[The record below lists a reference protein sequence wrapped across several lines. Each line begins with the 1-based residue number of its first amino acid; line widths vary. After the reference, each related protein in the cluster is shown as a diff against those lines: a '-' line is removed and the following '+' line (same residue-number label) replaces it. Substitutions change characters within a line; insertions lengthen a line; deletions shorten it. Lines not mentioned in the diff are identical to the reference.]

1 MSTTTK
7 NLIFVTGNV
16 VGEYKAIAQELALN
30 LYKSVYLDS
39 PCSAAYHY
47 KTTKDLAAERSY
59 FFSQVLFYGSL
70 PSRKNIVVSI
80 PDLTM
85 KNILQ
90 FLILFE
96 NVKKNVFVV
105 VDDRTFITTFGKEK
119 YMDLVKRL
127 PMGCAYFFTDFC
139 RKKTVFADSIDRLI
153 ERIVFNSNTATE
165 KVLKDFNNIMSAI
178 PPLFREEIRKSVFG
192 SDFADVPFNMLVKN
206 LLPEFNDC
214 EKEEGEEE
222 EKEKPPKKTI
232 PDYYPTIK
240 VEDLKEEEEE
250 DKDMPALSP
259 IEFKDPEE
267 DDYISLVNVFPES
280 DDAYFIPTTID
291 TSATIDN
298 N

>member
-70 PSRKNIVVSI
+70 PSRKNVVVSI

-105 VDDRTFITTFGKEK
+105 VDDRSFITTFGKEK
-119 YMDLVKRL
+119 YMDLIKRL

-139 RKKTVFADSIDRLI
+139 RKKSVFADSIDRLI

-165 KVLKDFNNIMSAI
+165 KVLNDFNNIMSAI

-192 SDFADVPFNMLVKN
+192 SDFGDVPFNMLVKN

-214 EKEEGEEE
+214 EKEEEEE

-232 PDYYPTIK
+232 PDYFPAIKSDEEIDTPPTLIY
-240 VEDLKEEEEE
+240 EE
-250 DKDMPALSP
+250 
-259 IEFKDPEE
+259 PEGE
-267 DDYISLVNVFPES
+267 YISLLEVFPEPEEAFPPS
-280 DDAYFIPTTID
+280 STT
-291 TSATIDN
+291 TTTNSN
-298 N
+298 NN

>member
-96 NVKKNVFVV
+96 NIKKNVFVV
-105 VDDRTFITTFGKEK
+105 VDDRSFITTFGKEK
-119 YMDLVKRL
+119 YIDLIKRL
-127 PMGCAYFFTDFC
+127 PMGCAYLFTDFC
-139 RKKTVFADSIDRLI
+139 RKKTVFADSIDRLV

-192 SDFADVPFNMLVKN
+192 SDFGDVPFNMLVKN

-214 EKEEGEEE
+214 KKEE
-222 EKEKPPKKTI
+222 EKPAKKTI
-232 PDYYPTIK
+232 PDYFPAIK
-240 VEDLKEEEEE
+240 SDEEEGNDTPPTLIYEE
-250 DKDMPALSP
+250 
-259 IEFKDPEE
+259 PEGE
-267 DDYISLVNVFPES
+267 YISLLEVFPEPEEAFPPS
-280 DDAYFIPTTID
+280 STT
-291 TSATIDN
+291 TTTNSN
-298 N
+298 NN

>member
-1 MSTTTK
+1 MSATTK

-70 PSRKNIVVSI
+70 PSRKNVVVSI
-80 PDLTM
+80 PDLSM

-119 YMDLVKRL
+119 YMDLIKRL
-127 PMGCAYFFTDFC
+127 PMGCAYLFTDFC
-139 RKKTVFADSIDRLI
+139 RKKTVFADSIDRLV
-153 ERIVFNSNTATE
+153 ERIVFNSNTASE

-192 SDFADVPFNMLVKN
+192 SDFGDVPFNMLVKN
-206 LLPEFNDC
+206 LLPEFNEG
-214 EKEEGEEE
+214 EKEE
-222 EKEKPPKKTI
+222 EKPAKKTI
-232 PDYYPTIK
+232 PDYFPAIK
-240 VEDLKEEEEE
+240 SDEEECNNTPPTLIFEE
-250 DKDMPALSP
+250 
-259 IEFKDPEE
+259 PEGE
-267 DDYISLVNVFPES
+267 YISLLEVFPEPEEAFPPS
-280 DDAYFIPTTID
+280 STT
-291 TSATIDN
+291 TTTNSN
-298 N
+298 NN

>member
-96 NVKKNVFVV
+96 NIKKNVFVV
-105 VDDRTFITTFGKEK
+105 VDDRSFITTFGKEK
-119 YMDLVKRL
+119 YTDLVKRL

-139 RKKTVFADSIDRLI
+139 RKKSVLADSIDRLI

-165 KVLKDFNNIMSAI
+165 KVLNDFNNIMTAI

-192 SDFADVPFNMLVKN
+192 SDFGDVPFNMLVKN

-214 EKEEGEEE
+214 EKEE
-222 EKEKPPKKTI
+222 EKPAKKTI
-232 PDYYPTIK
+232 PDYFPAIK
-240 VEDLKEEEEE
+240 SDEEEEGNDTPPTLIYE
-250 DKDMPALSP
+250 
-259 IEFKDPEE
+259 EPEGE
-267 DDYISLVNVFPES
+267 YISLLEVFPEPEEAFPPS
-280 DDAYFIPTTID
+280 STT
-291 TSATIDN
+291 TTTNSN
-298 N
+298 NN

>member
-16 VGEYKAIAQELALN
+16 VGEYKAVAQELALN

-105 VDDRTFITTFGKEK
+105 VDDRSFITTFGKEK
-119 YMDLVKRL
+119 YMDLIKRL
-127 PMGCAYFFTDFC
+127 PMGCAYLFTDFC
-139 RKKTVFADSIDRLI
+139 RKKSVFADSIDRLI
-153 ERIVFNSNTATE
+153 ERIVFNSNTASE
-165 KVLKDFNNIMSAI
+165 KVLKDFNNIMTAI

-192 SDFADVPFNMLVKN
+192 SDFGDVPFNMLVKN

-214 EKEEGEEE
+214 EKEE
-222 EKEKPPKKTI
+222 EKEKPAKKTI
-232 PDYYPTIK
+232 PDYFPAIK
-240 VEDLKEEEEE
+240 SDEEEECNATPPTLIFE
-250 DKDMPALSP
+250 
-259 IEFKDPEE
+259 EPEGE
-267 DDYISLVNVFPES
+267 YISLLEVFPEPEEAFPPS
-280 DDAYFIPTTID
+280 STT
-291 TSATIDN
+291 TTTNSN
-298 N
+298 NN

>member
-105 VDDRTFITTFGKEK
+105 VDDHSFITTFGKEK
-119 YMDLVKRL
+119 YTDLVKRL
-127 PMGCAYFFTDFC
+127 PMGVPTSSQISAGKRRFLQTQSTDSLRELC
-139 RKKTVFADSIDRLI
+139 LIQTQHQRKFSRTS
-153 ERIVFNSNTATE
+153 
-165 KVLKDFNNIMSAI
+165 
-178 PPLFREEIRKSVFG
+178 
-192 SDFADVPFNMLVKN
+192 
-206 LLPEFNDC
+206 
-214 EKEEGEEE
+214 
-222 EKEKPPKKTI
+222 
-232 PDYYPTIK
+232 
-240 VEDLKEEEEE
+240 
-250 DKDMPALSP
+250 
-259 IEFKDPEE
+259 
-267 DDYISLVNVFPES
+267 
-280 DDAYFIPTTID
+280 TT
-291 TSATIDN
+291 
-298 N
+298 

>member
-96 NVKKNVFVV
+96 NIKKNVFVV
-105 VDDRTFITTFGKEK
+105 VDDRSFITTFGKEK
-119 YMDLVKRL
+119 YTDLVKRL

-139 RKKTVFADSIDRLI
+139 RKKTVLADSIDRLI

-192 SDFADVPFNMLVKN
+192 SDFGDVPFNMLVKN

-214 EKEEGEEE
+214 EKEEEEE

-232 PDYYPTIK
+232 PDYFPAIK
-240 VEDLKEEEEE
+240 SDEEECNDTPPTLIYEE
-250 DKDMPALSP
+250 
-259 IEFKDPEE
+259 PEGE
-267 DDYISLVNVFPES
+267 YISLLEVFPEPEEAFPPS
-280 DDAYFIPTTID
+280 STT
-291 TSATIDN
+291 TTTNSN
-298 N
+298 NN

>member
-119 YMDLVKRL
+119 YMDLIKRL
-127 PMGCAYFFTDFC
+127 PMGCAYLFTDFC
-139 RKKTVFADSIDRLI
+139 RKKTVFADSIDRLV

-192 SDFADVPFNMLVKN
+192 SDFGDVPFNMLVKN

-214 EKEEGEEE
+214 EKEEEEE

-232 PDYYPTIK
+232 PDYFPAIK
-240 VEDLKEEEEE
+240 SDEEEEGNDTPPTLIYE
-250 DKDMPALSP
+250 
-259 IEFKDPEE
+259 EPEGE
-267 DDYISLVNVFPES
+267 YISLLEVFPEPEEAFPPS
-280 DDAYFIPTTID
+280 STT
-291 TSATIDN
+291 TTTNSN
-298 N
+298 NN

>member
-16 VGEYKAIAQELALN
+16 VGEYKAVAQELALN

-80 PDLTM
+80 PDLSM

-96 NVKKNVFVV
+96 NIKKNVFVV
-105 VDDRTFITTFGKEK
+105 VDDRSFITTFGKEK
-119 YMDLVKRL
+119 YMDLIKRL
-127 PMGCAYFFTDFC
+127 PMGCAYLFTDFC
-139 RKKTVFADSIDRLI
+139 RKKTVFADSIDRLV
-153 ERIVFNSNTATE
+153 ERIVFNSNTASE

-192 SDFADVPFNMLVKN
+192 SDFGDVPFNMLVKN

-214 EKEEGEEE
+214 EKEEEE
-222 EKEKPPKKTI
+222 EKEKPAKKTI
-232 PDYYPTIK
+232 PDYFPAIK
-240 VEDLKEEEEE
+240 SDEEEEGNDTPPTLIYE
-250 DKDMPALSP
+250 
-259 IEFKDPEE
+259 EPEGE
-267 DDYISLVNVFPES
+267 YISLLEVFPEPEEAFPPS
-280 DDAYFIPTTID
+280 STT
-291 TSATIDN
+291 TTTNSN
-298 N
+298 NN

>member
-1 MSTTTK
+1 MSATTK

-96 NVKKNVFVV
+96 NIKKNVFVV
-105 VDDRTFITTFGKEK
+105 VDDRSFITTFGKEK
-119 YMDLVKRL
+119 YMDLIKRL
-127 PMGCAYFFTDFC
+127 PMGCAYLFTDFC

-153 ERIVFNSNTATE
+153 ERIVFNSNTASE
-165 KVLKDFNNIMSAI
+165 KVLKDFNNIMTAI

-192 SDFADVPFNMLVKN
+192 CDFGDVPFNMLVKN

-214 EKEEGEEE
+214 EKEEEEE
-222 EKEKPPKKTI
+222 EKEKPAKKTI
-232 PDYYPTIK
+232 PDYFPAIK
-240 VEDLKEEEEE
+240 SDEEEECNNTPPTLIYE
-250 DKDMPALSP
+250 
-259 IEFKDPEE
+259 EPEGE
-267 DDYISLVNVFPES
+267 YISLLEVFPEPEEAFPPS
-280 DDAYFIPTTID
+280 STT
-291 TSATIDN
+291 TSTNSN
-298 N
+298 NN

>member
-59 FFSQVLFYGSL
+59 FFSQVLFYGTL

-80 PDLTM
+80 PDLSM

-105 VDDRTFITTFGKEK
+105 VDDRSFITTFGKEK
-119 YMDLVKRL
+119 YMDLIKRL
-127 PMGCAYFFTDFC
+127 PMGCAYLFTDFC
-139 RKKTVFADSIDRLI
+139 RKKTVFADSIDRLV
-153 ERIVFNSNTATE
+153 ERIVFNSNTASE

-192 SDFADVPFNMLVKN
+192 KEFGDVPFNMLVKN

-214 EKEEGEEE
+214 EKEEEEE
-222 EKEKPPKKTI
+222 EKEKPAKKTI
-232 PDYYPTIK
+232 PDYFPAIK
-240 VEDLKEEEEE
+240 SDEEEECNNTPPTLIFE
-250 DKDMPALSP
+250 EPEGEYISLLEVFP
-259 IEFKDPEE
+259 DPEE
-267 DDYISLVNVFPES
+267 AFPPS
-280 DDAYFIPTTID
+280 STT
-291 TSATIDN
+291 TTTNSN
-298 N
+298 NN

>member
-16 VGEYKAIAQELALN
+16 VGEYKAVAQELALN

-80 PDLTM
+80 PDLSM

-105 VDDRTFITTFGKEK
+105 VDDRSFITTFGKEK
-119 YMDLVKRL
+119 YMDLIKRL
-127 PMGCAYFFTDFC
+127 PMGCAYLFTDFC
-139 RKKTVFADSIDRLI
+139 RKKTVFADSIDRLLD
-153 ERIVFNSNTATE
+153 RIVFNANTANE

-192 SDFADVPFNMLVKN
+192 KEFGDVPFNMLVKN

-214 EKEEGEEE
+214 EKEEEEE

-240 VEDLKEEEEE
+240 VEDLKEKEEE

-267 DDYISLVNVFPES
+267 DDFISLVNVFPEP

>member
-7 NLIFVTGNV
+7 NLIFVTGNA

-96 NVKKNVFVV
+96 NIKKNIFIV
-105 VDDRTFITTFGKEK
+105 VDDHSFITTFGKQK

-127 PMGCAYFFTDFC
+127 PMGCAYLFTDFC
-139 RKKTVFADSIDRLI
+139 RKKMAFADSIDRLLD
-153 ERIVFNSNTATE
+153 RIVFNANTANE

-192 SDFADVPFNMLVKN
+192 KEFGDVPFNMLVKN
-206 LLPEFNDC
+206 LLPEFNDS
-214 EKEEGEEE
+214 EKEEE
-222 EKEKPPKKTI
+222 EKEKPPKKTL

-240 VEDLKEEEEE
+240 VEDLKEEE
-250 DKDMPALSP
+250 DKDMPDLSP
-259 IEFKDPEE
+259 IEFKKSEEE
-267 DDYISLVNVFPES
+267 DDFISLVNVFPES